1 MGLLFRVLI
10 FTDQGIVMSNRRQR
24 HSALVQQFQPEQ
36 RPSGSSWVGWH
47 SRRSVHVSRWLM
59 KFEEAMRDLRREVS
73 LSVEA
78 EQAKPMRQ
86 SRDVQNVNKRSS
98 EEPVILI

>member
-1 MGLLFRVLI
+1 
-10 FTDQGIVMSNRRQR
+10 
-24 HSALVQQFQPEQ
+24 
-36 RPSGSSWVGWH
+36 
-47 SRRSVHVSRWLM
+47 M

-98 EEPVILI
+98 EEPVISI